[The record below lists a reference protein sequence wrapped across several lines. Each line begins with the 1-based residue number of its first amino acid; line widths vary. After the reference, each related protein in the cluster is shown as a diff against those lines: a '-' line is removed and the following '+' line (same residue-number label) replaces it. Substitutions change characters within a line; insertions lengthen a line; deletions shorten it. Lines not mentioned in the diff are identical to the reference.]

1 MALSVE
7 EQAMLTKFRAAWADL
22 ITGKQVAKVS
32 SAGRNVEY
40 TKADLPKLEQA
51 IADLEAKS
59 LLPAGQT
66 VRRRGAL
73 RFSL

>member
-7 EQAMLTKFRAAWADL
+7 EQQMLTKFRTAWAAL
-22 ITGKQVAKVS
+22 ISGDKVAKVTS
-32 SAGRNVEY
+32 SGRNVEY

-51 IADLEAKS
+51 IADLEAKA
-59 LLPAGQT
+59 LLPAGQ
-66 VRRRGAL
+66 VLRRRGAL